1 MSENQTVS
9 NLKTVDLD
17 IFATLRL
24 TRHNPRRD
32 LHSKGHPNSMT
43 TPPHSPSSLMTLVSL
58 ILVGSLIVAGMVVV
72 LQTRPVPVEITIRPP
87 MPTPTDAPTGTPGP
101 ILIYVTGEVKQ
112 PNTTVS
118 IPAGSRVQE
127 ALEAAGGTL
136 EKADLERVNLAA
148 VLHDGDQVYVPTI
161 GESASAEATLEV
173 VLATPQGGTKVY
185 INTATLEGLQT
196 LPGVGPTTAQRIL
209 DYREANGPFT
219 SLEDL
224 DEVSGIGPAL
234 LEKIAALVVFE

>member
-1 MSENQTVS
+1 M
-9 NLKTVDLD
+9 
-17 IFATLRL
+17 F
-24 TRHNPRRD
+24 
-32 LHSKGHPNSMT
+32 
-43 TPPHSPSSLMTLVSL
+43 VSL
-58 ILVGSLIVAGMVVV
+58 FLVGGLIVAGMVLV

-87 MPTPTDAPTGTPGP
+87 LPTATTAPSGTPGP
-101 ILIYVTGEVKQ
+101 ILIYVTGAVKQ

-127 ALEAAGGTL
+127 AVEAAGGMNET
-136 EKADLERVNLAA
+136 ADLERVNLAA
-148 VLHDGDQVYVPTI
+148 VLHDGDQVYVPVI
-161 GESASAEATLEV
+161 GESASAEATLDV
-173 VLATPQGGTKVY
+173 LLATPPGGEKVY
-185 INTATLEGLQT
+185 INTASLEELQT

-234 LEKIAALVVFE
+234 LGNIAALVMFE